1 MTEKALSEKFTGN
14 VIRQVALNARRIV
27 VLCFIVAVL
36 SSAWALTRAPRWSAW
51 AAAIVPGSTSSSLS
65 ASASALGLGDAIG
78 GLAGL
83 GGLGAGMLGAPAG
96 IDITLATQILGSRR
110 VQERV
115 ILKYDLINRYKA
127 ISMERASKKFGERF
141 SVSVSTEGVIFITG
155 EGSSRTEAAAMVND
169 IVLFANEELSSLTTS
184 RSRRSRIHTE
194 YALTLAHDSL
204 LAARNA
210 MEEFRTRT
218 GLIFPEQ
225 QASSMMDV
233 MAAIESEMV
242 SAGALLSGLSGNL
255 SSRSAIY
262 AQASAQYRYL
272 ENALQ
277 VRSTIGDSLS
287 IFPVMDS
294 MPVYLREYE
303 SLVADIET
311 RTAVYLLLRQELA
324 NLRIEEAKESPTI
337 EIIVPPT
344 PEFLRAYPK
353 RAVLVITYVFIAFI
367 LSIVW
372 IVFITWLRS
381 VLDSPESGPFV
392 RGILSD
398 FRSQFSRQ
406 KNGISKK

>member
-1 MTEKALSEKFTGN
+1 MAEKALSEKFTGI
-14 VIRQVALNARRIV
+14 VIRQVALNARRIA

-51 AAAIVPGSTSSSLS
+51 AAAIVPGSTASSVS
-65 ASASALGLGDAIG
+65 ASASALGLGDAMG
-78 GLAGL
+78 GLAS
-83 GGLGAGMLGAPAG
+83 LGAGMLGEPAG

-110 VQERV
+110 IQERI

-127 ISMERASKKFGERF
+127 ISMERAAKKYSERF
-141 SVSVSTEGVIFITG
+141 SVSLSPEGVILITG

-169 IVLFANEELSSLTTS
+169 MVLFANEELSSLTTS

-194 YALTLAHDSL
+194 YALALAYDSL
-204 LAARNA
+204 IVSRNS

-287 IFPVMDS
+287 IFPVIDS

-303 SLVADIET
+303 SLMADIET
-311 RTAVYLLLRQELA
+311 RTAVYLLLRQELE

-353 RAVLVITYVFIAFI
+353 RAVLVITYVLIAFI
-367 LSIVW
+367 LCVVW
-372 IVFITWLRS
+372 IVFITWFRS
-381 VLDSPESGPFV
+381 VLDSPESGQFI
-392 RGILSD
+392 RGVIAD

-406 KNGISKK
+406 KNENSKK

>member
-1 MTEKALSEKFTGN
+1 MAEKALSEKFTGV

-51 AAAIVPGSTSSSLS
+51 AAAIVPGSTASSIS
-65 ASASALGLGDAIG
+65 ASASALGLGDAMG
-78 GLAGL
+78 GLAGM
-83 GGLGAGMLGAPAG
+83 GAGMLAEPAG

-110 VQERV
+110 VQERI

-127 ISMERASKKFGERF
+127 VSMERASKKFGERF
-141 SVSVSTEGVIFITG
+141 SVSVSPEGVIFITG
-155 EGSSRTEAAAMVND
+155 EGSTRIEAAAMVND
-169 IVLFANEELSSLTTS
+169 IVLFANEELSTLTTS

-194 YALTLAHDSL
+194 YALALAFDSL
-204 LAARNA
+204 LATRNA

-255 SSRSAIY
+255 SARSAIY

-277 VRSTIGDSLS
+277 VRSTVGDSLS
-287 IFPVMDS
+287 IFPVIDS
-294 MPVYLREYE
+294 MPTYLREYE
-303 SLVADIET
+303 SLMADVET
-311 RTAVYLLLRQELA
+311 RSAVYLLLRQELE

-353 RAVLVITYVFIAFI
+353 RTVLVITYVIIAFL

-372 IVFITWLRS
+372 IVFITWFRS
-381 VLDSPESGPFV
+381 VLDSPESGPFI
-392 RGILSD
+392 RGVLAD
-398 FRSQFSRQ
+398 FKSQFSRQ